1 MIDRLR
7 RLGRAVVIMALLGVL
22 MSFALQS
29 PRVLRLINPLDYV
42 EPITV
47 YADMNE
53 IDPFLVAAI
62 IRVESRYRH
71 DARSSKGACGL
82 MQIMPETGEWAASQ
96 LGIAGY
102 SEDMLLEPETN
113 IMIGAWYYRYLLRA
127 FHGEAAAALAAYN
140 GGPSNVERWLS
151 AGTWSGLAEDIGDI
165 PYPETAR
172 YVQRVLNM
180 HRIYHKAYHSEWPG
194 HTGGLGRE

>member
-7 RLGRAVVIMALLGVL
+7 RLGRALVILALLGIL

-29 PRVLRLINPLDYV
+29 PGVLRLMNPLDYV
-42 EPITV
+42 KPITV
-47 YADMNE
+47 HADMNG

-62 IRVESRYRH
+62 IRVESGYRH
-71 DARSSKGACGL
+71 DARSSKGARGL
-82 MQIMPETGEWAASQ
+82 MQIMPETGEWAARQ
-96 LGIAGY
+96 LRIDGY
-102 SEDMLLEPETN
+102 SEDLLMEPDTN
-113 IMIGAWYYRYLLRA
+113 IMIGAWYYRYLLEA
-127 FHGEAAAALAAYN
+127 FNDEAVIALAAYN

-151 AGTWSGLAEDIGDI
+151 NGTWSGRTEDIGDI

-180 HRIYHKAYHSEWPG
+180 YRIYHKAYRSQWPG
-194 HTGGLGRE
+194 HTGRQSAG

>member
-7 RLGRAVVIMALLGVL
+7 SLGPAVVILALLGVV
-22 MSFALQS
+22 MTFAMQS
-29 PRVLRLINPLDYV
+29 PRVLRLMNPLDYV

-82 MQIMPETGEWAASQ
+82 MQIMPETGEWAARQ
-96 LGIAGY
+96 LGIREY
-102 SEDMLLEPETN
+102 SEALLLEPETN

-127 FHGEAAAALAAYN
+127 FHDEAVIALAAYN
-140 GGPSNVERWLS
+140 GGPYNVERWLS
-151 AGTWSGLAEDIGDI
+151 SGTWSGRVEDIGDI
-165 PYPETAR
+165 PYLETAH
-172 YVQRVLNM
+172 YVQRVLNIY
-180 HRIYHKAYHSEWPG
+180 RIYHRAYGSEWPG
-194 HTGGLGRE
+194 HTGRQGGE